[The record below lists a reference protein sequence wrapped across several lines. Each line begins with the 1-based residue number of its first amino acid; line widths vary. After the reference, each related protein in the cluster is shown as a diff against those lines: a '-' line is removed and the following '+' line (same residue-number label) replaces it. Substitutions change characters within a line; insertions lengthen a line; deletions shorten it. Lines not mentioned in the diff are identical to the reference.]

1 MEKLAEIKLLLA
13 SPKKI
18 VITTHHKPD
27 GDAIGSSLGLW
38 HYLKAKG
45 HEGQVITPTDYAHF
59 LEWMPGN
66 EEVIIFEQ
74 NPTKATPLVE
84 AAELIFCLD
93 FNQLQR
99 INEMGELIAGLQ
111 TPKVMID
118 HHLDPDDFADFILS
132 DTSASS
138 TAQLIYQFID
148 MLGETDMINMESATN
163 LYIGIMTDTGSFRYP
178 NTTAEVHRITAALL
192 DKGVQN
198 TEAHELIFDSFSEN
212 RMRFFG
218 YCITEKLQVIPEYSV
233 ALISVTAKEL
243 KRFHVKT
250 GDSEGLVNFPLAIE
264 GIVFAALIIDRTQL
278 VKLSL
283 RSKGD
288 FPVNEICNKH
298 FKGGG
303 HKNAAGGSSTESLEA
318 TVKKFIKIL
327 PEYSQYLPKKAGAL

>member
-45 HEGQVITPTDYAHF
+45 HEVQVITPTDYAHF
-59 LEWMPGN
+59 LEWLPGN

-99 INEMGELIAGLQ
+99 MNKMGELIAGLE

-148 MLGETDMINMESATN
+148 MLGETDMINLEGATN

-233 ALISVTAKEL
+233 ALISVTAEEL

-288 FPVNEICNKH
+288 FPVNQICKKH

-318 TVKKFIKIL
+318 TVKKFIEIL
-327 PEYSQYLPKKAGAL
+327 PEYSQYLPKKASVL